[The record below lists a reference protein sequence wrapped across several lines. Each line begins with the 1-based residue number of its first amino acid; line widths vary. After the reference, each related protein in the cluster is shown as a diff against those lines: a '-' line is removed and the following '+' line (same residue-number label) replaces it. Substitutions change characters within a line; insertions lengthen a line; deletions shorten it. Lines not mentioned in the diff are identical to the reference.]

1 MAEAEFRRCS
11 VTGLQVHLV
20 AQRLIVL
27 NFLMAIISIIIG
39 GIAAIFVGLTRSSFV
54 LLETLGMQETYYYW
68 LNLHGFNMLIF
79 WILWFEVALIYF
91 ASTVLLNAPLFSMRL
106 GWLAFILMLGGWLI
120 IYLYLHVIYLSN
132 IRETELIRVGILPL
146 DL

>member
-54 LLETLGMQETYYYW
+54 LLETLGMQDTYYYW

-91 ASTVLLNAPLFSMRL
+91 VSTVLLNAPLFSMRL
-106 GWLAFILMLGGWLI
+106 GWLAFILM
-120 IYLYLHVIYLSN
+120 
-132 IRETELIRVGILPL
+132 
-146 DL
+146 